1 MKNLYIIII
10 ALITAV
16 MAKAQD
22 FTGSWTGLLDLGQA
36 KLNLVFNISLN
47 DNNTLSCTMDSPD
60 QGAKAYPQILA

>member
-1 MKNLYIIII
+1 
-10 ALITAV
+10 

-22 FTGSWTGLLDLGQA
+22 FTGSWTGLLDRRQA

-60 QGAKAYPQILA
+60 QGAKGIPANIVLWLILFMNF